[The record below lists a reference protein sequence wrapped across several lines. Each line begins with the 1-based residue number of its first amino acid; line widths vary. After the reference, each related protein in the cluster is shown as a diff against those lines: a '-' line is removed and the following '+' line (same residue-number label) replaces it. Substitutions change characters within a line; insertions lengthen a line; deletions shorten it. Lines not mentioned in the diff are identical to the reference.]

1 MDEHMI
7 EKWNEVVRP
16 QDHVWHL
23 GDVTMKHKE
32 YLKHIRRLNG
42 HKRLVMGNHDLGT
55 AQEYLAAGFQKI
67 AGYRVLD
74 GFIASHIPISAGSM
88 GQFHANIHGH
98 THGQP
103 VTQHYPGGINGPGSI
118 ENVPD
123 YRYINVCVEALDYT
137 PISLEQIK
145 SLRGRD

>member
-1 MDEHMI
+1 MI

-74 GFIASHIPISAGSM
+74 GFIASHIPIHPESFSR
-88 GQFHANIHGH
+88 FHGNIHGH
-98 THGQP
+98 THGNNMLRSP
-103 VTQHYPGGINGPGSI
+103 HH
-118 ENVPD
+118 PD
-123 YRYINVCVEALDYT
+123 PRYVNVCVEAIDYT
-137 PISLEQIK
+137 PISLEEIK

>member
-1 MDEHMI
+1 MI

-55 AQEYLAAGFQKI
+55 VQEYLAAGFQKI

-74 GFIASHIPISAGSM
+74 GFIASHIPISAGSL
-88 GQFHANIHGH
+88 GQFHGNIHGH
-98 THGQP
+98 THGNP
-103 VTQHYPGGINGPGSI
+103 VTWERSLTSGGS
-118 ENVPD
+118 PD
-123 YRYINVCVEALDYT
+123 PRYVNVCVEAIDYT